1 MNGESIIDSYL
12 EWLEQAELAEEIGQQ
27 SKDTNES
34 EVKNV

>member
-12 EWLEQAELAEEIGQQ
+12 EWLEQAELAEEIEQN
-27 SKDTNES
+27 KDTNES